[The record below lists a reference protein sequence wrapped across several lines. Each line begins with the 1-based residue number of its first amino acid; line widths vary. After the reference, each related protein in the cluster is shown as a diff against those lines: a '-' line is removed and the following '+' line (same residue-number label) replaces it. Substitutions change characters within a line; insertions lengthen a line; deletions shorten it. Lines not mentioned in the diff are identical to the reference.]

1 MEQINKVSIIMVTY
15 NQLDYTKVCVQ
26 SIRENVAAGTYEMIV
41 VDNRSE
47 DGTRAWLKE
56 QPDMKCVFN
65 EENRGFPAA
74 CNQGVSIAEA
84 GNDILLLNNDTIV
97 CKNSI
102 YNMQRALTE
111 EKTGAVG
118 ACSNS
123 VGARQR
129 IDESF
134 QTIEEYIQY
143 AEQNNVY
150 DPFRHQKRLR
160 LIGFA
165 LLIKRDLWDDI
176 GGLDEVYGLG
186 NFEDDD
192 ICLNILKRGYHLC
205 FCPDAFI
212 FHFGGTSFKLY
223 NEKNGSHSYDDL
235 LLRNRDI
242 FEEKWGIRWGYY
254 SHDRK
259 EIVNL
264 VQRHSKA
271 AFSVLDIGC
280 GLGGLLLEIG
290 DKYPKADLHGV
301 EIDCAVADIAQNYL
315 DVRCADIECEDVSF
329 NRKFDYII
337 MADVLE
343 HTKEPERVL
352 KKLKKFL
359 TTSGAFIISVPNIM
373 HISVLY
379 KLLHGRFEY
388 TGEGILDRTH
398 LRFFTLTDML
408 YLLEKCGLRVERTMS
423 AAVEITPE
431 EEKYLDMLCKNDPT
445 INKVQ
450 MLTYQYQFVCRN
462 IME

>member
-74 CNQGVSIAEA
+74 CNQGAAIAEA

-223 NEKNGSHSYDDL
+223 NEKNGSHAYDDL
-235 LLRNRDI
+235 LLHNRDI
-242 FEEKWGIRWGYY
+242 FEEKWGIRWGYF
-254 SHDRK
+254 SHPRN
-259 EIVNL
+259 EIVEL
-264 VQRHSKA
+264 IKRHPKVR
-271 AFSVLDIGC
+271 FRVLDIGC
-280 GLGGLLLEIG
+280 GLGGTLQEIG
-290 DKYPKADLHGV
+290 NRYPRAELYGA
-301 EIDCAVADIAQNYL
+301 EINQAVVDIASHYL
-315 DVRCADIECEDVSF
+315 NVCCADIEQDEIPF
-329 NRKFDYII
+329 ETKFDYII
-337 MADVLE
+337 LADILE
-343 HTKEPERVL
+343 HTKEPEKVL
-352 KKLKKFL
+352 LKLKKYL
-359 TTSGAFIISVPNIM
+359 TSSGAFIISLPNIM
-373 HISVLY
+373 HISIMY
-379 KLLHGRFEY
+379 QLLHGRFRY
-388 TGEGILDRTH
+388 TDEGILDRTH
-398 LRFFTLTDML
+398 LRFFALTDML
-408 YLLEKCGLRVERTMS
+408 CMLEKCGLRVERVMNTTVKLS
-423 AAVEITPE
+423 AEQE
-431 EEKYLDMLCKNDPT
+431 QYLDLLCQMDPAINREEMLA
-445 INKVQ
+445 
-450 MLTYQYQFVCRN
+450 YQYQFVCRN
-462 IME
+462 V